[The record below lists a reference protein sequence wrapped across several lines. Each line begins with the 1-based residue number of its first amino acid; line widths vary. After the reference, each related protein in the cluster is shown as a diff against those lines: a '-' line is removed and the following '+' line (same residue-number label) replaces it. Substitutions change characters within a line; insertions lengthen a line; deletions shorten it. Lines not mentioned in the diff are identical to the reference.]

1 MEEAEAAPTEPTA
14 VGQRPLV
21 GTAYGVVA
29 GLLAAFAWFV
39 ASIGTKSMLVYL
51 CVAVGIAV
59 GYAVNVGARRGSALT
74 AGIAVGLTF
83 IASSFGFYLVSRAS
97 LIRRGYVRLAG
108 DDPSIPLV
116 GSYQVV
122 RDVMRVSLRGNVAP
136 YLYLVVALVAAGY
149 LGLRGIDTGKRRA
162 NS

>member
-1 MEEAEAAPTEPTA
+1 M
-14 VGQRPLV
+14 
-21 GTAYGVVA
+21 
-29 GLLAAFAWFV
+29 
-39 ASIGTKSMLVYL
+39 
-51 CVAVGIAV
+51 
-59 GYAVNVGARRGSALT
+59 
-74 AGIAVGLTF
+74 
-83 IASSFGFYLVSRAS
+83 
-97 LIRRGYVRLAG
+97 RLAG

-162 NS
+162 DS